1 MSVRIYGLWP
11 IGVNRLLFEN
21 RITATAAA
29 SSLEEA
35 RDLVVTSANQRGFR
49 DPQMWLDPDRTC
61 CEELMDADAIPHGFV
76 ALHYTPDWG
85 VSLPRRL
92 RSGEPSAKAP
102 RQASA
107 RTAST
112 PRKGDTR
119 YGRRDEKGRFTKE
132 QPSKGRLHA
141 GGDRGMAKTGD

>member
-1 MSVRIYGLWP
+1 MSVHIYGLWP
-11 IGVNRLLFEN
+11 IGVDRLLFEN

-29 SSLEEA
+29 SSLQEA
-35 RDLVVTSANQRGFR
+35 RDLVVTSANQRGFQ

-85 VSLPRRL
+85 VALPRRL
-92 RSGEPSAKAP
+92 RTAGPSKGKAA

-107 RTAST
+107 RAAST
-112 PRKGDTR
+112 LRKGDTR

-132 QPSKGRLHA
+132 PPPARSG
-141 GGDRGMAKTGD
+141 

>member
-11 IGVNRLLFEN
+11 IGVDRLLFEN

-61 CEELMDADAIPHGFV
+61 CEELMDADAIPHD
-76 ALHYTPDWG
+76 AH
-85 VSLPRRL
+85 
-92 RSGEPSAKAP
+92 AP
-102 RQASA
+102 HDQWAA
-107 RTAST
+107 H
-112 PRKGDTR
+112 
-119 YGRRDEKGRFTKE
+119 
-132 QPSKGRLHA
+132 HA
-141 GGDRGMAKTGD
+141 VDRGCAASRGQRVRGQDSAFGPLR

>member
-11 IGVNRLLFEN
+11 IGVDRLLFEN

-35 RDLVVTSANQRGFR
+35 RDLVVTFANQRGFR

-85 VSLPRRL
+85 VFLAAPVEDWRAISQGAASGLGSHGEHTSQGRHPL
-92 RSGEPSAKAP
+92 RPS
-102 RQASA
+102 R
-107 RTAST
+107 
-112 PRKGDTR
+112 
-119 YGRRDEKGRFTKE
+119 
-132 QPSKGRLHA
+132 
-141 GGDRGMAKTGD
+141 